1 MDEQQQSIA
10 VRKRRSREEVAQI
23 VSEFGASGLGRIEF
37 CRERELRPA
46 TPGRYLKRQRNAQ
59 AEVAGVN
66 LVAVE
71 LCQARA
77 AAGKGDSSGLA
88 ITLAGGRRIEVA
100 RGFDPPTLAQLLG
113 LLDRV

>member
-1 MDEQQQSIA
+1 M
-10 VRKRRSREEVAQI
+10 
-23 VSEFGASGLGRIEF
+23 
-37 CRERELRPA
+37 
-46 TPGRYLKRQRNAQ
+46 
-59 AEVAGVN
+59 N